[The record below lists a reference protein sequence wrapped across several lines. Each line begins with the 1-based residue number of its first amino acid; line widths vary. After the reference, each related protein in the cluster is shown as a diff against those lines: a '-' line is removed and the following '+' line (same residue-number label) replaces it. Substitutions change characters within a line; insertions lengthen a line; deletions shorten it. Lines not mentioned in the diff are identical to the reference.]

1 MIKYIKGWVSTL
13 GRGVEV
19 LYPARW
25 FEQGHNHNGGEMNVD
40 GFWIP
45 RFKAGTFVWIPEPVV
60 SRIVTGELRQARQ
73 KRTQSAHMLGIVRL
87 LWSEWRSHV

>member
-45 RFKAGTFVWIPEPVV
+45 GFKAGTFLCSPAHVV
-60 SRIVTGELRQARQ
+60 SNIVIEELRQTRY
-73 KRTQSAHMLGIVRL
+73 K
-87 LWSEWRSHV
+87 